1 MTFFF
6 LNNFIEIDDE
16 IFLMLKPHHI
26 REAIPKLSER
36 IAFEN
41 KFDQYK
47 TLFDNDTSKAFVPL
61 VSLDQATESSTDYE
75 YNNIVPLCNIP
86 DAGSYNHCI
95 IYQNLNVRNRN
106 DILAIQSIEL
116 KIIIKKYSNDSKSI
130 DNNDRVNI
138 AREII
143 HHMLVMNVERT

>member
-1 MTFFF
+1 MFF
-6 LNNFIEIDDE
+6 LATTIEIDDE
-16 IFLMLKPHHI
+16 MFLMLKPHHI

-41 KFDQYK
+41 KFEQYK
-47 TLFDNDTSKAFVPL
+47 TMSVNNTSTATVPF
-61 VSLDQATESSTDYE
+61 VSLDEAADNSVVFE
-75 YNNIVPLCNIP
+75 YNGTVPFANMP
-86 DAGSYNHCI
+86 DAGSYNGCV

-116 KIIIKKYSNDSKSI
+116 QIIIKKYSKDSNSL

-143 HHMLVMNVERT
+143 HHMLVTNVERM